1 MPGTPTLPDL
11 IVDHRSEYEDALDA
25 ADDAFKADKIDVSK
39 MEELISSPLATQL
52 TNVYQLAGGAT

>member
-1 MPGTPTLPDL
+1 L

-39 MEELISSPLATQL
+39 MEELISSLLATQL